1 MIHFVLCCVV
11 VWWAHRDTE
20 AVLIQ
25 AVIVQNTRSFIRSSS
40 SSSSSGG
47 VEHGEAV
54 RRLKERIVRATGDI
68 GAAGPQAQV
77 QAQAAS
83 QLRDRSSSV
92 CI

>member
-40 SSSSSGG
+40 SSSSGG

-68 GAAGPQAQV
+68 GAAGPHAQV